1 MKRLLNNEKGI
12 AGGILVSIAAVIIAV
27 TASAAFM
34 NLVQMDTNEV
44 HYLQDQLQQELLLRS
59 EIKRIN
65 ILLENNSL
73 MLPTRVVE
81 MQNKNRIATYRV
93 RLKESRVTISNNLGL
108 PMEEASAVQALVTQ
122 TRVVELCRVMQ
133 RDRPLLVL

>member
-81 MQNKNRIATYRV
+81 MQNKNRIQ
-93 RLKESRVTISNNLGL
+93 LI
-108 PMEEASAVQALVTQ
+108 
-122 TRVVELCRVMQ
+122 EL
-133 RDRPLLVL
+133 D